1 MKMDTVETV
10 EGGSGWI
17 LDWYNFSSSSSPLL
31 TTTTTPQPQRVAQ
44 REGENTPP
52 RSLGPRIPCKAAG
65 NQGSLRRSGGSP
77 EGAKAEE
84 RSLPRA
90 QGTPAWFSPRVC
102 KGAPGLPSARLHA
115 PGTPE
120 TLEKLLRGLHLLPPT
135 KHKSARWSA
144 TCTQQLQRRGVSP
157 FNGGEN

>member
-1 MKMDTVETV
+1 MMKMDPVETV

-17 LDWYNFSSSSSPLL
+17 LDWYNFSSFSSPLL
-31 TTTTTPQPQRVAQ
+31 TTTTTTTTPQPQRVAQ
-44 REGENTPP
+44 REEENTPP

-90 QGTPAWFSPRVC
+90 QGTAAWFSHRV
-102 KGAPGLPSARLHA
+102 
-115 PGTPE
+115 
-120 TLEKLLRGLHLLPPT
+120 
-135 KHKSARWSA
+135 
-144 TCTQQLQRRGVSP
+144 
-157 FNGGEN
+157 